1 MTIEE
6 VQIEMRAKV
15 DEMQAALDADDIDK
29 AEAIKAE
36 IAEYQEMIKQLEA
49 ELAEVEGEEQPAEP
63 TEEKSEEDEAVEE
76 RDEDDTVAELEAK
89 IKELEAELA
98 KKKAEEQPAEDEER
112 TADEVDKKLNL
123 ENEGERKMTEVIE
136 EVVLDNKAEVRS
148 AYQEFLV
155 TGEKR
160 GVTSTDEGVLVP
172 EEVTTSIENLMDELE
187 GLDKLVD
194 VKNVNNSI
202 GKYPVR
208 NADSAVAPL
217 PTVLEL
223 EESPEVGLRK
233 LGDFKYEIKTHRG
246 LVKASFEAIDD
257 AVEVE
262 KIINEEMAEAIVATK
277 NKAIL
282 DALATLPAQEVSDL
296 DAIKSIVNTGVAKR
310 YAKQIVVSTDVYD
323 QLDRM
328 KDSTGQYLLQ
338 PSVTAA
344 SGTKLFGKDLVV
356 VDAEVIGEG
365 VMYIGSLKDAA
376 ILFLRKELYVNYEIW
391 NQYGK
396 VFTPVVR
403 LDAGV
408 KNANAVVKVN
418 FTAPVEEPE
427 A

>member
-6 VQIEMRAKV
+6 VRSEITNKLG
-15 DEMQAALDADDIDK
+15 DMQRALDADELEQ
-29 AEAIKAE
+29 AEVIKAE
-36 IAEYQEMIKQLEA
+36 IAALQEQIKQLEA
-49 ELAEVEGEEQPAEP
+49 ELAEVEGEEQP
-63 TEEKSEEDEAVEE
+63 TEEKSEDEEVEE

-123 ENEGERKMTEVIE
+123 ENEGERKMTEIVE
-136 EVVLDNKAEVRS
+136 EVVSLDNKAEVRS

-160 GVTSTDEGVLVP
+160 NVTSTDEGVLVP
-172 EEVTTSIENLMDELE
+172 EEVATTIENLMDELE

-418 FTAPVEEPE
+418 FTAPVEEPV

>member
-1 MTIEE
+1 MNIEE
-6 VQIEMRAKV
+6 LRSQIDSKFEEATRAVENGELDRATEIK
-15 DEMQAALDADDIDK
+15 DE
-29 AEAIKAE
+29 IKELQAE
-36 IAEYQEMIKQLEA
+36 IAKLEA
-49 ELAEVEGEEQPAEP
+49 ELAEVEADKAEDKVVDKEETRAEEEQ
-63 TEEKSEEDEAVEE
+63 EELTDKTDSV
-76 RDEDDTVAELEAK
+76 VSELEAK
-89 IKELEAELA
+89 IKELEAKIKELQ
-98 KKKAEEQPAEDEER
+98 AELKQKEETQTEEKGEQR
-112 TADEVDKKLNL
+112 N
-123 ENEGERKMTEVIE
+123 MTNVIE
-136 EVVLDNKAEVRS
+136 EVVLDNKEEQRS

-160 GVTSTDEGVLVP
+160 GVTTTDEGVLVP
-172 EEVTTSIENLMDELE
+172 EEVSTTIENLMDELE

-194 VKNVNNSI
+194 VKNVNNAI

-208 NADSAVAPL
+208 NADSAIAPL
-217 PTVLEL
+217 PTVAEL
-223 EESPEVGLRK
+223 EESPELGLRK
-233 LGDFKYEIKTHRG
+233 LGDYKYEIKTFRG

-257 AVEVE
+257 SVEVE

-282 DALATLPAQEVSDL
+282 DALSTLPAKEVSNL
-296 DAIKSIVNTGVAKR
+296 DAIKTIVNTGVAKR

-323 QLDRM
+323 ALDRM

-338 PSVTAA
+338 PSVTAS

-356 VDAEVIGEG
+356 VDSNVIGEG
-365 VMYIGSLKDAA
+365 IMYIGSLKDAV

-396 VFTPVVR
+396 VFTPIVR

-418 FTAPVEEPE
+418 FTVPVE

>member
-1 MTIEE
+1 MKHTMTKSIEE
-6 VQIEMRAKV
+6 IRSLKDEKITEAQRAI
-15 DEMQAALDADDIDK
+15 DEQDVDK
-29 AEAIKAE
+29 ATAIMNE
-36 IAEYQEMIKQLEA
+36 IAELEEQIKELQEELAAIEGENPSEETEEEREEVAEGSTEETDVQKLEA
-49 ELAEVEGEEQPAEP
+49 
-63 TEEKSEEDEAVEE
+63 
-76 RDEDDTVAELEAK
+76 RIAELEGK
-89 IKELEAELA
+89 N
-98 KKKAEEQPAEDEER
+98 EER
-112 TADEVDKKLNL
+112 NEESSTKVE
-123 ENEGERKMTEVIE
+123 ENNTQIKGEERKMTEIVE
-136 EVVLDNKAEVRS
+136 EVVSLDNNKAEVRS
-148 AYQEFLV
+148 AYREFLV

-160 GVTSTDEGVLVP
+160 NVTSTDEGVLVP
-172 EEVTTSIENLMDELE
+172 EEVATSIENLMDELE

-194 VKNVNNSI
+194 VKHVNNAI

-208 NADSAVAPL
+208 NADSAVSPL
-217 PTVLEL
+217 PTVAEL
-223 EESPEVGLRK
+223 EESPELGLRK

-282 DALATLPAQEVSDL
+282 DALATLEAQEVSDL
-296 DAIKSIVNTGVAKR
+296 DSIKSIVNTGVAKR

-323 QLDRM
+323 ALDRM

-418 FTAPVEEPE
+418 FTAPVE

>member
-1 MTIEE
+1 MNIEE
-6 VQIEMRAKV
+6 LRSQVNSKFEEANKAIEAGELDRAT
-15 DEMQAALDADDIDK
+15 E
-29 AEAIKAE
+29 IKEEIKGLQAE
-36 IAEYQEMIKQLEA
+36 IAKLEA
-49 ELAEVEGEEQPAEP
+49 ELAEVEAD
-63 TEEKSEEDEAVEE
+63 KVEE
-76 RDEDDTVAELEAK
+76 RAEEEATDKTDSVVAELEAK
-89 IKELEAELA
+89 IKELEAKIKELQ
-98 KKKAEEQPAEDEER
+98 AELKQKEETQTEEKGEQR
-112 TADEVDKKLNL
+112 N
-123 ENEGERKMTEVIE
+123 MTNVIE
-136 EVVLDNKAEVRS
+136 EVVLDNKEEQRS

-160 GVTSTDEGVLVP
+160 GVTTTDEGVLVP
-172 EEVTTSIENLMDELE
+172 EEVSTTIENLMDELE

-194 VKNVNNSI
+194 VKNVNNAI

-217 PTVLEL
+217 PTVAEL
-223 EESPEVGLRK
+223 EESPELGLRK
-233 LGDFKYEIKTHRG
+233 LGDYKYEIKTFRG

-257 AVEVE
+257 SVEVE

-282 DALATLPAQEVSDL
+282 DALSTLPAKEVSNL
-296 DAIKSIVNTGVAKR
+296 DAIKTIVNTGVAKR

-323 QLDRM
+323 ALDRM

-338 PSVTAA
+338 PSVTAS

-356 VDAEVIGEG
+356 VDSNVIGEG
-365 VMYIGSLKDAA
+365 IMYIGSLKDAV

-396 VFTPVVR
+396 VFTPIVR

-418 FTAPVEEPE
+418 FTVPVE

>member
-29 AEAIKAE
+29 ADLIKKE
-36 IAEYQEMIKQLEA
+36 IEEYKEMIKQLEE
-49 ELAEVEGEEQPAEP
+49 ELKEVEGEEQPAE
-63 TEEKSEEDEAVEE
+63 EKSEDKEVEE
-76 RDEDDTVAELEAK
+76 RDEKDDKIVELEAK
-89 IKELEAELA
+89 IAELEAELE
-98 KKKAEEQPAEDEER
+98 KKKEEQS
-112 TADEVDKKLNL
+112 ADEADKTKI
-123 ENEGERKMTEVIE
+123 EDKEGERKMTEIIE
-136 EVVLDNKAEVRS
+136 EVVLNNTEVRS

-160 GVTSTDEGVLVP
+160 NVTSTDEGVLVP
-172 EEVTTSIENLMDELE
+172 EEVATTIENLMDELE

-194 VKNVNNSI
+194 VKHVNNSI

-223 EESPEVGLRK
+223 EESPELGLRK

-296 DAIKSIVNTGVAKR
+296 DSIKSIVNTGVAKR

-391 NQYGK
+391 NQYHK
-396 VFTPVVR
+396 LFTPVVR

>member
-6 VQIEMRAKV
+6 VRSEITNKL
-15 DEMQAALDADDIDK
+15 DEMQRALDADDVEK

-49 ELAEVEGEEQPAEP
+49 ELAEVEGEEQP
-63 TEEKSEEDEAVEE
+63 TEEESEDKE
-76 RDEDDTVAELEAK
+76 VAESSTGETDVRKLEAR
-89 IKELEAELA
+89 IADLEKELED
-98 KKKAEEQPAEDEER
+98 KNEER
-112 TADEVDKKLNL
+112 NEESSTQVEDNKLNL
-123 ENEGERKMTEVIE
+123 NNEGEERKMTEIVE
-136 EVVLDNKAEVRS
+136 EVVLNVNGADEIRS

-160 GVTSTDEGVLVP
+160 NVTSTDEGVLVP
-172 EEVTTSIENLMDELE
+172 EEVATSIENLMDELE

-194 VKNVNNSI
+194 VKHVNSAI

-208 NADSAVAPL
+208 NADSAVSPL
-217 PTVLEL
+217 PTVEEL
-223 EESPEVGLRK
+223 EESPELGLRK
-233 LGDFKYEIKTHRG
+233 LGDYKYEIKTHRG

-282 DALATLPAQEVSDL
+282 DALATLPAQEVADL
-296 DAIKSIVNTGVAKR
+296 DAIKTIVNTGVAKR

-323 QLDRM
+323 ALDRM
-328 KDSTGQYLLQ
+328 KDSNGQYLLQ

-408 KNANAVVKVN
+408 KNPNAVVKVN
-418 FTAPVEEPE
+418 FTAPVE